1 MLSSIKLN
9 ITFYIYCL
17 FFIIN
22 IAYSQNLKLEVKGIQ
37 NQKAIIYSLEG
48 EKIEKIDSIIS
59 TSNDNF
65 SYIFNKNKYHI
76 GFYRADFGQNI
87 HIDFIYDG
95 GDIDMYTNAEDA
107 YDSLH
112 VINSLSN
119 QLYYSFIK
127 LNKTF
132 KTKTELLQL
141 LLAKYPKDDA
151 FYEKT
156 KVELHHIQ
164 ENYSYFINII
174 SQKIPGSFIARYI
187 KSYQLPII
195 NASLPPDQQ
204 LAFLKAHS
212 LDNVDFKDGELTYSD
227 LFTVKTIEYLSYYRN
242 PQMPKRILENEFITA
257 IDKILNKAKVNYRV
271 YKQIVEYLIDG
282 FKKFGFENDLK
293 YIIDNYV
300 IKDDLC
306 LDNKT
311 EKSIQ
316 LMLNQDKILH
326 IDAIAPDIT
335 LQDPSGKIVK
345 LDKIISKKILIVFYA
360 SWCPH
365 CQVLIPKLKEYLDTV
380 HNPDL
385 KILAISLDTKRADW
399 INFIKRN
406 NLKWINISDLKGWD
420 GKAALDYYLY
430 ATPTMYL
437 IDKNKKII
445 AKPLTI
451 DDLKKWL

>member
-1 MLSSIKLN
+1 MQSSIKLN
-9 ITFYIYCL
+9 IIVYTYCL
-17 FFIIN
+17 FFIVD
-22 IAYSQNLKLEVKGIQ
+22 IAYSQNLKLEVNGIQ
-37 NQKAIIYSLEG
+37 SHKAIIYSLEG
-48 EKIEKIDSIIS
+48 ERTEKIDSIMS
-59 TSNDNF
+59 SSNDKF
-65 SYIFNKNKYHI
+65 TYIFNKNKYHT
-76 GFYRADFGQNI
+76 GFYRVDFSRNI

-95 GDIDMYTNAEDA
+95 GDINISTNAENTF
-107 YDSLH
+107 DSLH

-127 LNKTF
+127 LNRRF
-132 KTKTELLQL
+132 KKETDLLQL
-141 LLAKYPKDDA
+141 LLSKYPEDDD
-151 FYEKT
+151 YYGNT
-156 KVELHHIQ
+156 KAELHHVQ
-164 ENYSYFINII
+164 DNYLYFINVI
-174 SQKIPGSFIARYI
+174 SQKFPNSFIARYI

-195 NASLPPDQQ
+195 NASLPPDKQ

-212 LDNVDFKDGELTYSD
+212 LDNVDFKDGELTFSD
-227 LFTVKTIEYLSYYRN
+227 LFTVKTIEYLTYYRN
-242 PQMPKRILENEFITA
+242 PQMPKAVLENEFMTA
-257 IDKILNKAKVNYRV
+257 IDTILNKAKVNYRV

-311 EKSIQ
+311 ESAIQ

-335 LQDPSGKIVK
+335 LQDTNGKIVN
-345 LDKIISKKILIVFYA
+345 LNKIESKKILLVFYA

-365 CQVLIPKLKEYLDTV
+365 CQVLIPILKGYLNTL

-385 KILAISLDTKRADW
+385 KVLAISLDTKRSDW
-399 INFIKRN
+399 INFIKKN
-406 NLKWINISDLKGWD
+406 SLKWINISDLKGWNS
-420 GKAALDYYLY
+420 KAALDYYIY
-430 ATPTMYL
+430 ATPTMIL
-437 IDKNKKII
+437 IDNNKKII

-451 DDLKKWL
+451 DALKKWL